1 MTIIR
6 LFQFRCLRIV
16 VLFALSLI
24 SCVLCADD
32 EKLRAVM
39 SLVSDDDAAIRQ
51 QAIND
56 LSNYQDERVLGFL
69 DDYRLGRL
77 FRFESQL
84 VRGDTQKD
92 ENSVTV
98 IPLED
103 FLDRTKVPDAT
114 GQQHV
119 IIKRNLKSLVVPRAD
134 RALLQD
140 AILVQN

>member
-24 SCVLCADD
+24 SCALCADD
-32 EKLRAVM
+32 DKLRAVM

-69 DDYRLGRL
+69 DDYR
-77 FRFESQL
+77 
-84 VRGDTQKD
+84 
-92 ENSVTV
+92 
-98 IPLED
+98 
-103 FLDRTKVPDAT
+103 
-114 GQQHV
+114 
-119 IIKRNLKSLVVPRAD
+119 
-134 RALLQD
+134 
-140 AILVQN
+140 